1 MLSRGQL
8 LGAVCTFALIS
19 FVASEARK
27 RVKSFDD
34 FATGGGS
41 LGTIFVAGTIL
52 GTIVGG
58 AATIGA
64 AQLAFAYGLAGWWFS
79 LGSCFALVF
88 LGLVL
93 SDKLR
98 SAGVKTIPQFL
109 VNTYGDRVGPW
120 SWLFTS
126 IGLLLNIIGQVL
138 AATSLLSTVFGVKPV
153 FAALVTFLAMMLYV
167 IYGGVWSTGSVGVA
181 KTLLVLGSMLVV
193 GFVADRLAGGVS
205 NIARALP
212 RYPYFSLFGRGLW
225 TDLAAGFSL
234 LVGVASTQTYL
245 QALFSGK
252 DPRAAKRGALLA
264 AAITPVA
271 GLPGVYVGMHMKVTQ
286 PGISAASAL
295 PLFVTQYLH
304 PVLAGIVLATLFI
317 SVIGTAAGLSLG
329 VGVMFGQDIF
339 KKRLRPAATDRQV
352 LVASRLAIGVVGA
365 AALVMALA
373 GLDSLIL
380 KWSFL
385 SMGLRGSTV
394 FFPLLGAVFF
404 KRHVSRRAGLLAI
417 AAAPLLSLAWGA
429 VFPEGI
435 DPLYIGLVTSLVCL
449 WAGSVFMPDAGSA
462 PMPDQPRQ
470 AQRAPLS

>member
-1 MLSRGQL
+1 MLSTGQL
-8 LGAVCTFALIS
+8 LGAACTFALIS

-34 FATGGGS
+34 FATGGRS
-41 LGTIFVAGTIL
+41 LGAVYVAGTII

-64 AQLAFAYGLAGWWFS
+64 AQLSFSYGLAGWWFS
-79 LGSCFALVF
+79 LGSGIALVF
-88 LGLVL
+88 LALVL

-98 SAGVKTIPQFL
+98 NAGVKTIPQFL
-109 VNTYGDRVGPW
+109 VNTYGDRVGFW

-126 IGLLLNIIGQVL
+126 IGLMLNIIGQVL
-138 AATSLLSTVFGVKPV
+138 AATSLLATIFGMSPV
-153 FAALVTFLAMMLYV
+153 LAAVVTFAAMMLYV

-193 GFVADRLAGGVS
+193 GFVANGLAGGVS
-205 NIARALP
+205 SLARALP
-212 RYPYFSLFGRGLW
+212 KYPYFSLFGRGLW

-245 QALFSGK
+245 QAIFSGK
-252 DPRAAKRGALLA
+252 DPRASRRGALLA

-286 PGISAASAL
+286 PGISPASAL
-295 PLFVTQYLH
+295 PLFVTQFMH
-304 PVLAGIVLATLFI
+304 PILAGVVLATLFI

-339 KKRLRPAATDRQV
+339 KKRFRPAATDRDV
-352 LVASRLAIGVVGA
+352 LLATRVAIAAVGA
-365 AALVMALA
+365 TALVIALS

-404 KRHVSRRAGLLAI
+404 KRYVSRRAGLLAI
-417 AAAPLLSLAWGA
+417 AVAPLLSLAWGA
-429 VFPEGI
+429 VFPTGL
-435 DPLYIGLVTSLVCL
+435 DPLYIGLLTSLICL
-449 WAGSVFMPDAGSA
+449 WAGSVLMPDRTQHSHVT
-462 PMPDQPRQ
+462 REH
-470 AQRAPLS
+470 LETCKE

>member
-1 MLSRGQL
+1 VLSQGQL
-8 LGAVCTFALIS
+8 LGAACTFALIS
-19 FVASEARK
+19 FVASEAMK

-41 LGTIFVAGTIL
+41 LGAVYVAGTIL

-64 AQLAFAYGLAGWWFS
+64 AQLAFSYGLAGWWFS
-79 LGSCFALVF
+79 LGSLFALAF

-93 SDKLR
+93 SDRLR

-109 VNTYGDRVGPW
+109 VKTYGERVGPW

-126 IGLLLNIIGQVL
+126 IGLLMNIIGQVL
-138 AATSLLSTVFGVKPV
+138 AATSLLSTVFGMKPV
-153 FAALVTFLAMMLYV
+153 LAAMVTFAAMMLYV
-167 IYGGVWSTGSVGVA
+167 VYGGVWSTGSVGVV
-181 KTLLVLGSMLVV
+181 KTLLLLGSMLVV
-193 GFVADRLAGGVS
+193 GFVANGLAGGVS
-205 NIARALP
+205 SLARALP

-234 LVGVASTQTYL
+234 LVGVASTQTYI
-245 QALFSGK
+245 QALFSAK
-252 DPRAAKRGALLA
+252 NPRAAKQGALLA
-264 AAITPVA
+264 ALLAPVA

-286 PGISAASAL
+286 PGISAGSAL
-295 PLFVTQYLH
+295 PLFVTQRLH

-329 VGVMFGQDIF
+329 VGVMFGQDIM
-339 KKRLRPAATDRQV
+339 KKRLWPGATDRQV
-352 LVASRLAIGVVGA
+352 LVSSRLAIGVTGVI
-365 AALVMALA
+365 ALVVALS

-385 SMGLRGSTV
+385 SMGIRGSTV

-404 KRHVSRRAGLLAI
+404 RDRVSRRAGLLSI
-417 AAAPLLSLAWGA
+417 AVAPLLSLLWGV
-429 VFPEGI
+429 VFPGGI
-435 DPLYIGLVTSLVCL
+435 DPLYIGLATSLLCL
-449 WAGSVFMPDAGSA
+449 WVGSALMPDRPHQAQQEVS
-462 PMPDQPRQ
+462 RQ
-470 AQRAPLS
+470 AI